1 MSNPVDAIRGAGVGT
16 GVGTGTEYT
25 NPRTEPNRTVDRS
38 YAPGT
43 DLDLQEIPL
52 QGDDDLDLEQEDPMA
67 AQYAD
72 TAKQIGMNGGAFLKS
87 IN

>member
-1 MSNPVDAIRGAGVGT
+1 MSNPVDATRGPGA
-16 GVGTGTEYT
+16 EYT
-25 NPRTEPNRTVDRS
+25 NPRTEPNRIVDGS

-43 DLDLQEIPL
+43 DFDLQEIPL

-72 TAKQIGMNGGAFLKS
+72 TVKHIGMNGGAFLKM

>member
-1 MSNPVDAIRGAGVGT
+1 MSNPVDAIQGAGAGAEYKNPQ
-16 GVGTGTEYT
+16 TEL
-25 NPRTEPNRTVDRS
+25 NRIVDRS

-43 DLDLQEIPL
+43 DFDLQEIPL

-72 TAKQIGMNGGAFLKS
+72 TLKQIGMNGGAFLRM